1 MYYAKAIETGLQADE
16 YPAIPEYDE
25 KDILPSDYPLDE
37 NPVKIPQFKKIINDS
52 ITDGKLS
59 IKTYEAIGK
68 CCVLH
73 NLGYKIN
80 VDWQLVYAVLNSFIS
95 EDKNRGDIYNVTG
108 VTMYC
113 IALLAESKLK
123 LDEDIRVLYSS
134 AWLYFLVFA
143 IWEAVLVACKMQKS
157 MRLTLELFIGFCT
170 ILT

>member
-1 MYYAKAIETGLQADE
+1 MD
-16 YPAIPEYDE
+16 
-25 KDILPSDYPLDE
+25 
-37 NPVKIPQFKKIINDS
+37 
-52 ITDGKLS
+52 
-59 IKTYEAIGK
+59 
-68 CCVLH
+68 
-73 NLGYKIN
+73 YKIN
-80 VDWQLVYAVLNSFIS
+80 LDWQLVYAVLNSFIS
-95 EDKNRGDIYNVTG
+95 KDKNRGDIYNVTG